1 MANNRNGYNS
11 YNGYNGR
18 NGGRNSREVEFRIIE
33 HLGVLDSYTSDWNK
47 EVNIVI
53 WNDNQPRVDIRDW
66 DPAHEKMSRGITL
79 MGMEAENLGKILS
92 ERFPC
97 RREYDSVPYLRESSV
112 FAQYESD
119 QGMKRET
126 SEEISEESRDK
137 SMAEQRVAERPE
149 TGTRSDQP
157 VPDAGELYRDD
168 TRLQAPREYIV
179 AAEKQPEEEPEAA
192 CL

>member
-1 MANNRNGYNS
+1 MANNRNSYNS

-79 MGMEAENLGKILS
+79 MGMEAENLGRILS

-112 FAQYESD
+112 FAQYESAAAV
-119 QGMKRET
+119 QG
-126 SEEISEESRDK
+126 ES
-137 SMAEQRVAERPE
+137 SGEQQA
-149 TGTRSDQP
+149 S
-157 VPDAGELYRDD
+157 DAGELYRDD
-168 TRLQAPREYIV
+168 TGLQAPREYIV
-179 AAEKQPEEEPEAA
+179 AEEKQQEEEPEAA